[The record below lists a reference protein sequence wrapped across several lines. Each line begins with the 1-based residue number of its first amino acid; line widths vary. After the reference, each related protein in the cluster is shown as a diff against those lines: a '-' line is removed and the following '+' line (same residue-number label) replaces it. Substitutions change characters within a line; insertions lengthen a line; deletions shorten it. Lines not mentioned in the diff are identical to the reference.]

1 MVLGITEK
9 LGASGR
15 GERRKPKKEERELTE
30 GKAFASS
37 LWGERRE
44 VASAGKFLRVKEER
58 RRRSRKLEHHHGWR
72 ALGGAYGQFQA
83 TSSQFPAFTLLRA
96 LRCVI
101 F

>member
-15 GERRKPKKEERELTE
+15 GEKKTQKRRKRTDRRK
-30 GKAFASS
+30 S
-37 LWGERRE
+37 LCFFSLGGQKE

-58 RRRSRKLEHHHGWR
+58 RRSRKFEHHHGWR

>member
-1 MVLGITEK
+1 LGITEK

-15 GERRKPKKEERELTE
+15 GEKKIQKRRKRTDRRKKSLCFFSLGGKKEV
-30 GKAFASS
+30 G
-37 LWGERRE
+37 
-44 VASAGKFLRVKEER
+44 SAGKFLRVKEER
-58 RRRSRKLEHHHGWR
+58 KRSRKLEHHHGWR